1 MKTFSFRSFTS
12 FILAWTFLALLL
24 SGSVLFVSP
33 PGRVANWTDWRL
45 LFLTKMQWTAVHTL
59 MAAIFLIGGFFHLLK
74 FNWRIF
80 YAYLMKKREAT
91 LQFKREMVLSGLVFL
106 LVLAGT
112 LLRLP
117 PFQTL
122 VSYGELAKNS
132 WENAAQAAPVAHMEE
147 MDIKQ
152 VAERLQ
158 VPPDKIL
165 NLLQQQG
172 MPVERAELSL
182 ASVAK
187 RYNLSPQQVY
197 SIIQKALSPSPSAE
211 GHVPAAGGAGLGAKT
226 IQGIAA
232 ELGLKT
238 EDAIELLRAKK
249 LQAKP
254 EDTIRTVAVSA
265 GMRPF
270 EVVEILKQGHSE
282 NQGNSTPQNR

>member
-1 MKTFSFRSFTS
+1 MKNFSFRSFTS

-24 SGSVLFVSP
+24 SGSVLFISP
-33 PGRVANWTDWRL
+33 PGRVANWTDWRM

-59 MAAIFLIGGFFHLLK
+59 MATIFLVGGLFHLLK
-74 FNWRIF
+74 FNWRVF

-91 LQFKREMVLSGLVFL
+91 LQFKREMALSGLVFL

-122 VSYGELAKNS
+122 VTYGELTKNS
-132 WENAAQAAPVAHMEE
+132 WENPAQAAPIPHMEE

-158 VPPDKIL
+158 APPDKII
-165 NLLQQQG
+165 NVLQQQG
-172 MPVERAELSL
+172 MPVEGADLSL
-182 ASVAK
+182 ASIAK
-187 RYNLSPQQVY
+187 RYNRSPQQVY
-197 SIIQKALSPSPSAE
+197 STIQKALSPSPSAE
-211 GHVPAAGGAGLGAKT
+211 AHAPAAGGAGLGAKT
-226 IQGIAA
+226 IQGMAA

-238 EDAIELLRAKK
+238 EDAIELLRANK

-254 EDTIRTVAVSA
+254 EDTIRTVALGA
-265 GMRPF
+265 GIRPF
-270 EVVEILKQGHSE
+270 EVVEILKQGHSDT
-282 NQGNSTPQNR
+282 QGKSAPQSP

>member
-1 MKTFSFRSFTS
+1 MATI
-12 FILAWTFLALLL
+12 IL
-24 SGSVLFVSP
+24 G
-33 PGRVANWTDWRL
+33 
-45 LFLTKMQWTAVHTL
+45 
-59 MAAIFLIGGFFHLLK
+59 GGFFHLLK
-74 FNWRIF
+74 FNWRTF

-91 LQFKREMVLSGLVFL
+91 LQFKREMALSGLVFL

-132 WENAAQAAPVAHMEE
+132 WENPAQAAPVPHMEE

-158 VPPDKIL
+158 APPDKII
-165 NLLQQQG
+165 NLLLQG

-187 RYNLSPQQVY
+187 RYNRSPQQVY

-238 EDAIELLRAKK
+238 EDAIELLRAKN

-254 EDTIRTVAVSA
+254 EDTIRTVAFSA

-270 EVVEILKQGHSE
+270 EVVEILKLGRSE
-282 NQGNSTPQNR
+282 TQGNSAPQSR